1 MTVVVAD
8 FTLESVVDLVTDFIL
23 ESLGDLVTVVTDFT
37 LESGGFLV
45 EVLSIFFLRAEE
57 SNFGLEAETCC
68 WALDLSFTA
77 VGLDSV
83 AIAKLSTLDSIDPVA
98 SFFTQS
104 SLVLTCSE
112 NFFSFFSEDNL
123 NWEKKKQNGEKVNPG
138 R

>member
-8 FTLESVVDLVTDFIL
+8 FTLESVVDLVTVVTDFIL
-23 ESLGDLVTVVTDFT
+23 ESLGDLVTDFT

-112 NFFSFFSEDNL
+112 NFFSFSL
-123 NWEKKKQNGEKVNPG
+123 KII
-138 R
+138 